1 MSILEGSV
9 SGSVAGSLQLN
20 GEGGTDNYNELIN
33 KPQINGVTLSGNK
46 DSADLN
52 IISDVQV
59 NDVSCVDSDNI
70 ARITIPP
77 APSVPVQDVTVNG
90 TSCMVGTTAEITI
103 PPAPEVPVQ
112 DVEVNGS
119 SVVVGGVA
127 EINIPP
133 TPTIPVT
140 DVEVNN
146 ASVVSGTVAEI
157 TIPVLDVKVDGSS
170 VVDGNGEANITL
182 PEVPIQ
188 DVEVDGASVV
198 DSDGIAQ
205 ITMPNVPVQD
215 VEVDGASVVDA
226 DGVAQITMP
235 VIPTIPVTDVEV
247 NGSSIMSGTVANIVL
262 FAGDVSYDNSNSGYT
277 ASQTQAAIDEAAS
290 NISDNASDISD
301 LQTNVGDFST
311 PLDTTAQDCH
321 DAINELKDTLDEK
334 NKIIKYDSSGATVS
348 TQGNTYTQ
356 LASQSVGA
364 GYYLCIGYHQWDAST
379 DERYQDYIGTSSYVV
394 RNLSS
399 KDGGGF
405 LCSQIVKVTT
415 TTTLIYATYRYSSSA
430 RDATGVR
437 FNVIKLADI

>member
-9 SGSVAGSLQLN
+9 TGSVAGSLQLN

-33 KPQINGVTLSGNK
+33 KPQINGVTLTGNK
-46 DSADLN
+46 DSSDLN

-59 NDVSCVDSDNI
+59 NDVSCVDPDNI

-77 APSVPVQDVTVNG
+77 APEVPVQDVTVNG

-103 PPAPEVPVQ
+103 PPAPNVPVQ
-112 DVEVNGS
+112 DVQVNS
-119 SVVVGGVA
+119 QSVVVGGVA

-157 TIPVLDVKVDGSS
+157 NIPVLDVKVDGSS
-170 VVDGNGEANITL
+170 VVDSNGDANITL
-182 PEVPIQ
+182 PNVPVQ

-198 DSDGIAQ
+198 DSDGVAQ
-205 ITMPNVPVQD
+205 ITLPNVPVQD

-226 DGVAQITMP
+226 DGIAQITLP

-247 NGSSIMSGTVANIVL
+247 NGTSVVDLDRIANIVL
-262 FAGDVSYDNSNSGYT
+262 RANAVSYDNSVSGYSE
-277 ASQTQAAIDEAAS
+277 SQTQDAIDEAAS

-321 DAINELKDTLDEK
+321 DAINELKGTLSDK
-334 NKIIKYDSSGATVS
+334 NNIIYSGNIDDVEITHEVY
-348 TQGNTYTQ
+348 TELKRVPVDVGTY
-356 LASQSVGA
+356 LVYA
-364 GYYLCIGYHQWDAST
+364 YHQWTTNTTSK
-379 DERYQDYIGTSSYVV
+379 YQDYIGSSNNVI
-394 RNLSS
+394 RNLTC
-399 KDGGGF
+399 DNGGGF
-405 LCSQIVKVTT
+405 GASFVVDMTSAGN
-415 TTTLIYATYRYSSSA
+415 LIYATYLFGSTNNTTRGTIMS
-430 RDATGVR
+430 
-437 FNVIKLADI
+437 VIKLT